1 MQILRT
7 LLWVLILA
15 LVLVFSWANWD
26 ERVTVNIWSNL
37 VWDTRLPALVIVSF
51 MLGHLPMWLYSRGQ
65 RWSLGRRIRSLEQA
79 VKSSVLA
86 RQETSSDPAA
96 PGPSAGDGPA

>member
-51 MLGHLPMWLYSRGQ
+51 MLGHLPLWLYSRGQ
-65 RWSLGRRIRSLEQA
+65 RWSLGRLIRSLEQA
-79 VKSSVLA
+79 GKTTGLA
-86 RQETSSDPAA
+86 RPEPWPADRKRW
-96 PGPSAGDGPA
+96 GEG